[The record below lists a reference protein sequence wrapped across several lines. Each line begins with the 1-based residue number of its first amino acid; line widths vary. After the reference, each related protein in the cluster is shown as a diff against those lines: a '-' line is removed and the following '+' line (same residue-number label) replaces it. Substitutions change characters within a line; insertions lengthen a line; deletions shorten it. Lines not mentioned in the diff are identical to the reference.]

1 VNLRFFEHLSEQEA
15 ADYLRRFLATESAT
29 AAALVAAAAADGV
42 TADYGADNLVPVLRW
57 VVRRDE
63 RRDGRRDAGVLGDVD
78 AGLPPELIED
88 ERERAALL
96 GLPAG
101 AESLVLRAAYY
112 LGETFVRHRP
122 RRLRWASGDRDLV
135 TENQPVVTGFT
146 RDVELP
152 VILVVSN
159 LFGRVGDEES
169 VPRLVSA
176 WAERVPRQTGW
187 LMPRL
192 RRSL

>member
-15 ADYLRRFLATESAT
+15 ADYLRRFLATEG
-29 AAALVAAAAADGV
+29 AAAATLVAAAAADGV

-57 VVRRDE
+57 VVRRD
-63 RRDGRRDAGVLGDVD
+63 
-78 AGLPPELIED
+78 AGLPPELVED
-88 ERERAALL
+88 ERERAAPL

-122 RRLRWASGDRDLV
+122 RRLRWASGDRDLI
-135 TENQPVVTGFT
+135 TENQPVVAGFT

-159 LFGRVGDEES
+159 LFGRAGDEES

-176 WAERVPRQTGW
+176 WAERVPRQTGR